1 MHRPVKG
8 FAVLCE
14 ALAGL
19 TDDRRLMLLSVG
31 GGRPAIEVAIPHMK
45 LSSIHNDGILS
56 LVYSAADLLVVPS
69 LQENLPLVP
78 LEAMAC
84 GIPVVGSDISGI
96 REVVRPGVTGRLVP
110 SKDPAALR
118 GVIAQLLD
126 DPAGRADMSTQGRR
140 LVVEEFSLAMQ
151 VRRHVELYTAILSG
165 GPAEAASPE
174 GDAPQGRPMPLADS
188 TPVEV
193 LRC

>member
-1 MHRPVKG
+1 
-8 FAVLCE
+8 
-14 ALAGL
+14 
-19 TDDRRLMLLSVG
+19 
-31 GGRPAIEVAIPHMK
+31 
-45 LSSIHNDGILS
+45 LSSIHNDAILS

-78 LEAMAC
+78 LEGMAC

-96 REVVRPGVTGRLVP
+96 REVVRPGVSGRLVP

-118 GVIAQLLD
+118 GGIAQLLD
-126 DPAGRADMSTQGRR
+126 DPAARAEMSTQGRR
-140 LVVEEFSLAMQ
+140 LVIEEFSLPLQ
-151 VRRHVELYTAILSG
+151 VRRHIELYTAILSG
-165 GPAEAASPE
+165 GPAPT
-174 GDAPQGRPMPLADS
+174 S